1 MRVAALMSALAFGSA
16 LTGCAAHVPASMQPA
31 PVLALGE
38 TDPVGTSNADAADDP
53 AIWRNASNP
62 ADSLIVATDKRAG
75 LHVYGLDG
83 RSRHFD
89 PSGRLNN
96 VDLVD
101 MGDKG
106 VIVVASDR
114 NDPDNAQLR
123 LYRLDTVQARLLP
136 LGLVQGG
143 DGQAYGICLHKSGE
157 DLLAYS
163 VMKDGSIAEFRIELG
178 DSPHSTPPYSTPL
191 RSMKLASQA
200 EGCAVDPR
208 NGTLYV
214 GEEDVGIWRFAAGS
228 TQGEMVA
235 LVDGQQLVA
244 DVEGLALMPV
254 GSDGG
259 WLVASSQGDNTY
271 ALFSLPGMKLEGRF
285 RIAAGA
291 FGSTEETD
299 GIELAGGSF
308 GAQYPSGLF
317 VAQDGQNAPNA
328 QNFKLVSWAD
338 VLAAIAEQA
347 KQ

>member
-1 MRVAALMSALAFGSA
+1 MRTLALVSALALGS
-16 LTGCAAHVPASMQPA
+16 
-31 PVLALGE
+31 VLAGCSAHASNSPPVVSVFALDE
-38 TDPVGTSNADAADDP
+38 TDPVGTANEDAADDP
-53 AIWRNASNP
+53 AIWRNAANP
-62 ADSLIVATDKRAG
+62 AESLIVATDKRAG

-83 RSRHFD
+83 RSRFFD

-101 MGDKG
+101 MGEQG

-114 NDPDNAQLR
+114 NDPKNAQLR
-123 LYRLDTVQARLLP
+123 LYRLDTGRARLEP
-136 LGLVQGG
+136 LGLVEGG
-143 DGQAYGICLHKSGE
+143 NGQAYGICLHRSGDE
-157 DLLAYS
+157 LLAYS
-163 VMKDGSIAEFRIELG
+163 VLKDGSVAEFRIDLG
-178 DSPHSTPPYSTPL
+178 DRPHSTPL
-191 RSMKLASQA
+191 RNMKLASQA

-214 GEEDVGIWRFAAGS
+214 GEEDVGIWRYSAGS
-228 TQGEMVA
+228 TQGAMVA

-271 ALFSLPGMKLEGRF
+271 ALFRLPGMELEGRF

-291 FGSTEETD
+291 FGATEETD
-299 GIELAGGSF
+299 GIELVGGSF
-308 GAQYPSGLF
+308 GDQYPSGLF
-317 VAQDGQNAPNA
+317 VAQDGLNEPDA

-338 VLAAIAEQA
+338 VLSAITEG
-347 KQ
+347 KTR